1 MNSANKLL
9 LKRTALAASTISSKL
24 PVGSRQILVVDSSS
38 SSYWNRHLNVT
49 NKRGVRHNKKESF
62 STSKDLTRAG
72 CNSITSSDG
81 VVAVPIDFDA
91 ASRVE
96 GQESQIVTVDLEPG
110 NVLRAESGAMLYM
123 TDGVEME
130 TTTGGGLSAGFKRML
145 TGQNLMISDFRYN
158 GAEGT
163 KGQVALGTGELC
175 QRNGGVQLIW
185 NKST

>member
-1 MNSANKLL
+1 MSSANTLL
-9 LKRTALAASTISSKL
+9 LRRTALAASTISSKV

-38 SSYWNRHLNVT
+38 SCWNRHLNVT
-49 NKRGVRHNKKESF
+49 NKRGVGHNKKEFF

-72 CNSITSSDG
+72 SNAITSSDG

-123 TDGVEME
+123 TDGVDME

-163 KGQVALGTGELC
+163 KGQVALGTGESC
-175 QRNGGVQLIW
+175 QMNGGV
-185 NKST
+185 